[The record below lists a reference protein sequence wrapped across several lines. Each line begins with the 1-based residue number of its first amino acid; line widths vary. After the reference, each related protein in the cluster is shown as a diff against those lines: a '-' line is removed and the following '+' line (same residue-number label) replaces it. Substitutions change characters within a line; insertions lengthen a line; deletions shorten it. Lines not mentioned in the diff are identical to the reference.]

1 MTEDVEE
8 IYQRAG
14 FTGRLELGRVP
25 ALLVVDF
32 CRGFT
37 DPACPLGSDVTAA
50 VEATRRLLRE
60 ARAGVLMTVVFTTIC
75 FDDSLKDGAVWIRKA
90 PSLAELRRG
99 SRWVELDPRL
109 ERLPDEVVIE
119 KKGAS
124 AFFGTPLAA
133 TLAAAR
139 VDTLLVAGTT
149 TSGCVRASVVDAVQ
163 HGYPPFVVR
172 DCVADRAEA
181 PHQANL
187 FDMEAKYAEL
197 LSLDQAVRFL
207 QGLRAQDGS
216 RDSS

>member
-1 MTEDVEE
+1 MAEDVEG

-14 FTGRLELGRVP
+14 FTGWLEPGRVP

-37 DPACPLGSDVTAA
+37 DPACPLGSDVTPA
-50 VEATRRLLRE
+50 VEATCRLLQE
-60 ARAGVLMTVVFTTIC
+60 ARAGGLMVVFTTIC

-109 ERLPDEVVIE
+109 ERLPEEVVIE

-133 TLAAAR
+133 TLAAAH

-149 TSGCVRASVVDAVQ
+149 TSGCVHASVVDAVQ

-172 DCVADRAEA
+172 DCVADRAQV

-197 LSLDQAVRFL
+197 LSLDQAVSYL
-207 QGLRAQDGS
+207 QSLKRAGN
-216 RDSS
+216 